1 MSNIPLSISEE
12 LQQLQSEAS
21 FHASKVEAEI
31 GQLRSALA
39 AKEQEALGKYE
50 MLLEEVQNA
59 FQESEEYFEQ
69 WKKAEATNEDL
80 LAKHSA
86 LSQEK
91 DALDCRI
98 STLFSEREALDA
110 RLATLSADHSALA
123 SQAEADTTR
132 FREELQA
139 RQVES
144 LQKYEMLLG
153 EVQKAFQESEEYFEQ
168 WKKTE
173 SLLPPFSLECEK
185 IALGEQRNIGPH
197 RSWDITFH
205 QVSLLGRRWAQLD
218 LRLVEHH
225 GNAGILIFE
234 GPGPSPALHRW
245 NPNGEEGGRR
255 FLLVVPQDHTSQ
267 TLLASVPASDLVFL
281 RDATSKII
289 QEAAIQDLPHA
300 HSLLWLQVAR
310 RLLQH
315 FNEVPSRIYYDAVK
329 TSVLSKP
336 NGQPALRFELV
347 NAYYAGKVL
356 PSLPLVWKT
365 SESKIHMESSTGN
378 AGPLLAW
385 PSSESGEPA
394 AEVVFDLEDAPLA
407 RKTWSNWLKQ
417 DQRLVSFLI
426 KEFPNFLH
434 HFFEQHPESPLS
446 QATLQKQARQLSLTL
461 TRITAGKRPGIWRRI
476 FRK

>member
-50 MLLEEVQNA
+50 MLLGEVQNA

-69 WKKAEATNEDL
+69 WKK
-80 LAKHSA
+80 
-86 LSQEK
+86 
-91 DALDCRI
+91 
-98 STLFSEREALDA
+98 
-110 RLATLSADHSALA
+110 
-123 SQAEADTTR
+123 
-132 FREELQA
+132 
-139 RQVES
+139 
-144 LQKYEMLLG
+144 
-153 EVQKAFQESEEYFEQ
+153 
-168 WKKTE
+168 TE
-173 SLLPPFSLECEK
+173 CLLPPFSLECEK
-185 IALGEQRNIGPH
+185 IALGEQRNTGPH

-205 QVSLLGRRWAQLD
+205 QVALLGRRWAQLD
-218 LRLVEHH
+218 LRLVEHN

-245 NPNGEEGGRR
+245 NPTGKEGGRR

-267 TLLASVPASDLVFL
+267 TLLASVPAGDLVFL

-289 QEAAIQDLPHA
+289 QEAATQDLPHA
-300 HSLLWLQVAR
+300 DSLLWLQVAR

-329 TSVLSKP
+329 TSVLSQAT
-336 NGQPALRFELV
+336 GQPALRFELV

-365 SESKIHMESSTGN
+365 SESKIHIESSTGN

-385 PSSESGEPA
+385 PSTDSGEPA
-394 AEVVFDLEDAPLA
+394 AEVVFDFQDARLA
-407 RKTWSNWLKQ
+407 RKTWSNWLKH
-417 DQRLVSFLI
+417 DQQLVSFLI

-446 QATLQKQARQLSLTL
+446 QATLQKKARQLSFTL

-476 FRK
+476 FGK

>member
-1 MSNIPLSISEE
+1 MSNMPISISEE

-21 FHASKVEAEI
+21 FHASQVEAEI

-39 AKEQEALGKYE
+39 AKEQEALGKNE
-50 MLLEEVQNA
+50 MLLEEVQKA

-80 LAKHSA
+80 LAK
-86 LSQEK
+86 
-91 DALDCRI
+91 
-98 STLFSEREALDA
+98 
-110 RLATLSADHSALA
+110 HSALA

-144 LQKYEMLLG
+144 LQKYEMLLE

-173 SLLPPFSLECEK
+173 SLLSPFSLECEK

-205 QVSLLGRRWAQLD
+205 QVTLLGRRWAQLD

-267 TLLASVPASDLVFL
+267 TLLASIPASDLVFL

-289 QEAAIQDLPHA
+289 QEAATRDMPHA
-300 HSLLWLQVAR
+300 HCLFWLQVAR

-315 FNEVPSRIYYDAVK
+315 FNEVPSCVYYDAVK
-329 TSVLSKP
+329 TSVLSQAT
-336 NGQPALRFELV
+336 GQPALRFELV

-356 PSLPLVWKT
+356 PSFPLVWKT
-365 SESKIHMESSTGN
+365 SESKIHIESSTGN

-385 PSSESGEPA
+385 PSTESGEPA

-407 RKTWSNWLKQ
+407 LQTWSNWLKQ
-417 DQRLVSFLI
+417 DQQLVSFLI

-434 HFFEQHPESPLS
+434 HFFEQHPESPLA

-461 TRITAGKRPGIWRRI
+461 TCITAGKRPGIWRRI
-476 FRK
+476 FGK